1 MDSGVAPSRRW
12 STTLEAEHVLLYSNS
27 RSRRGHAL
35 RRIRPY
41 QLQSLHSSPSYSPSV
56 NALNSAQCSL
66 PALRL
71 VSSTQVDYPC
81 DYVVLAPGGDLSPI
95 TDDREADGTIVGRRA
110 RLKRQ
115 VEAALSSGESDSCEE

>member
-1 MDSGVAPSRRW
+1 MV
-12 STTLEAEHVLLYSNS
+12 Y
-27 RSRRGHAL
+27 
-35 RRIRPY
+35 
-41 QLQSLHSSPSYSPSV
+41 
-56 NALNSAQCSL
+56 
-66 PALRL
+66 
-71 VSSTQVDYPC
+71 STQVDYPC